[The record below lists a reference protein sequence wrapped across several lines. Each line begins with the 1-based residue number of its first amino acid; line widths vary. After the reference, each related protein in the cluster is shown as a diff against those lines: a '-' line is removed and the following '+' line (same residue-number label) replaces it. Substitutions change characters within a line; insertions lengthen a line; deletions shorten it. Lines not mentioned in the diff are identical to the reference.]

1 MNGIFLQIH
10 MLFDRSIFELF
21 RIFGDFYVSGMQDT
35 EVTKSLQRGGEN
47 QEKDIPE
54 MGIKINALVFPCERQ

>member
-1 MNGIFLQIH
+1 
-10 MLFDRSIFELF
+10 MLFTQSIFELF
-21 RIFGDFYVSGMQDT
+21 RIFGDFYASGMQDT

-54 MGIKINALVFPCERQ
+54 MGIKINALVFSCERQ